1 MADNKWNGGN
11 PWMGLAPYTEGTTL
25 YGRSEECLVL
35 SEIIKNS
42 IASIVFGKSGIGKS
56 SLLSAGISPLLR
68 DENYIPIRIRL
79 VHNTDVSYVEQIKR
93 AIRENIICEDQLR
106 TSFPEFGLWDFFH
119 RHIFSSTNGDM
130 CIPVIILDQFEEIY
144 TLTDSEHKNPI
155 IEFFSE
161 VSSLLNDIKSDAV
174 VEYEKTHSTLETGK
188 EETANAKGLILKRSN
203 GNTLKYIPENNFRF
217 VVCLREDK
225 LYLLERNS
233 VNIPSFKTNRYNL
246 HALSPQSAIEV
257 IMCPRPD
264 LFSNEE
270 AMVIVDKIAD
280 MGEEG
285 IRTIDPAILS
295 LFLYKYFEKQGA
307 TNYDNIFT
315 EYYRESTEGIKTK
328 SIAFLENHL
337 LTLGGYR
344 NQIPLDDAIE
354 SGVSRSDIKQLLEK
368 VILRTEKRKDI
379 DYIEF
384 SHDRLCEEAKRSR
397 DERNI
402 TLQKRV
408 ARKRMMIGG
417 CIIIVLFLAVLLFAS
432 KNKELNKAQN
442 DLQDKIGLIERQNA
456 SLDSLIGEKN
466 KINKNLESEIRIG
479 LIKSDSLKYLLN
491 RIGFINKQILV
502 ANDSMQR
509 LLADNLRLDKEN
521 RAKDE
526 KLLFFQNQQSN
537 SDTQTDIHALQAI
550 RIKSAANEAITRSML
565 ETANEDCSVKGLM
578 QKFYAIC
585 YMILNDPTFSVKDI
599 DKLRRK
605 YTYFSSLR
613 STMSNEEYSY
623 NGHMVFDYEFLSDLR
638 KKGKDVYQQSDS
650 YERNTHTHGQ
660 IPSNSIL
667 VRTCYVKA
675 NSMATYTFVSRGSQ
689 ELAVV
694 AEPGGLLLLKV
705 HVTNADGYDKWYGD
719 ESNNKS
725 GEAFKYIAFHGPNN
739 IRNKVAIEVTNC
751 INKDITFAVIS
762 N

>member
-1 MADNKWNGGN
+1 MADNKWNGEN

-25 YGRSEECLVL
+25 YGRSEECSVL
-35 SEIIKNS
+35 SEIIKNN

-79 VHNTDVSYVEQIKR
+79 VHNTEISYVEQIKR
-93 AIRENIICEDQLR
+93 AVRENIICEDQLQ

-119 RHIFSSTNGDM
+119 RHIFYSHNGDR
-130 CIPVIILDQFEEIY
+130 CIPVIVLDQFEEIY
-144 TLTDSEHKNPI
+144 TLTDSEHKNSI
-155 IEFFSE
+155 IEFFAE
-161 VSSLLNDIKSDAV
+161 NSSLLNDIKPDAV
-174 VEYEKTHSTLETGK
+174 VEYEKTHNTSEASK
-188 EETANAKGLILKRSN
+188 EEPANAKGLLLKRSN
-203 GNTLKYIPENNFRF
+203 GNTLKYIPENNFRI

-233 VNIPSFKTNRYNL
+233 ANIPSFKTNRYNL
-246 HALSPQSAIEV
+246 RALSPQSAIEV

-270 AMVIVDKIAD
+270 AMAIVDKIAD
-280 MGEEG
+280 VGEEG
-285 IRTIDPAILS
+285 MRTIDPAILS

-307 TNYDNIFT
+307 TNYDNIFA
-315 EYYRESTEGIKTK
+315 EYYREATEGIKTK

-354 SGVSRSDIKQLLEK
+354 SGVSRSDIKKLLEK

-402 TLQKRV
+402 TLQKRA

-417 CIIIVLFLAVLLFAS
+417 CIIIVLFLIVLLFAS
-432 KNKELNKAQN
+432 KNKELNKVQY
-442 DLQDKIGLIERQNA
+442 DLQEKIGLIERQNA
-456 SLDSLIGEKN
+456 SLDSLVSEKN

-491 RIGFINKQILV
+491 RIGFINKRLLV

-509 LLADNLRLDKEN
+509 LLADNLRLDEEN
-521 RAKDE
+521 RALRVFKD
-526 KLLFFQNQQSN
+526 QQAI
-537 SDTQTDIHALQAI
+537 SDTQTDIHALQTI
-550 RIKSAANEAITRSML
+550 RTKSAENEAISRSML
-565 ETANEDCSVKGLM
+565 GNVNEDCTVKGLM

-585 YMILNDPTFSVKDI
+585 YMNLNSATIPAKTVNE
-599 DKLRRK
+599 LRGK

-613 STMSNEEYSY
+613 PTISDEDYSY
-623 NGHMVFDYEFLSDLR
+623 NGHMVFTYDFLSDLI
-638 KKGKDVYQQSDS
+638 KKGKDVYQQSDK
-650 YERNTHTHGQ
+650 YKRDTTHRGQ
-660 IPSNSIL
+660 MSANSVL
-667 VRTCYVKA
+667 VKTCYVKA
-675 NSMATYTFVSRGSQ
+675 NSMVTYTFVSRGSQ

-694 AEPGGLLLLKV
+694 AEPEGLLLLKV
-705 HVTNADGYDKWYGD
+705 HVTNANGYDKWYGD

-725 GEAFKYIAFHGPNN
+725 GEAFKYISFQGPDN
-739 IRNKVAIEVTNC
+739 IRNKVTMEVTNC
-751 INKDITFAVIS
+751 IGKDITFAVIS